1 MLRVQFSDVRILDI
15 RTNRNSPKMIVS
27 RLSVFF
33 PYFLEVFRCAAR
45 ILHVS
50 RPADSDTTMS
60 KANTPSDD
68 ELLRRLAAGDEDAF
82 TTLYRR
88 HQGNIYRF
96 ALLMSGSPATADD
109 VTQEVFMTLMSGKH
123 GYDALRG
130 SPAMFLYG
138 VARNQVLRR
147 RRWERVFDSL
157 EEETEDGE
165 ILVRHVAAPDDP
177 LADIVRG
184 EKIDAVRQAVLAL
197 PARYRE
203 VVVLCDFQEL
213 SYAEAAQAL
222 DCAVGTVSSRL
233 NRARTMLAERLR
245 VLAEV
250 EVNEFSAVSLKCLV

>member
-1 MLRVQFSDVRILDI
+1 
-15 RTNRNSPKMIVS
+15 
-27 RLSVFF
+27 
-33 PYFLEVFRCAAR
+33 
-45 ILHVS
+45 
-50 RPADSDTTMS
+50 MS
-60 KANTPSDD
+60 KTSTPSDD
-68 ELLRRLAAGDEDAF
+68 DLLRRLTAGDEDAF
-82 TTLYRR
+82 TALYWR

-109 VTQEVFMTLMSGKH
+109 VTQEVFLALMSGKH
-123 GYDALRG
+123 GYDSSRG
-130 SPAMFLYG
+130 SLAMFLFG

-147 RRWERVFDSL
+147 RRWERICDPL
-157 EEETEDGE
+157 EDETEDGK
-165 ILVRHVAAPDDP
+165 IIIRHVTAPDDP

-184 EKIDAVRQAVLAL
+184 ERIDAVRQAVLAL

-245 VLAEV
+245 ATAAEV
-250 EVNEFSAVSLKCLV
+250 KEFNAVPLKCLV

>member
-1 MLRVQFSDVRILDI
+1 M
-15 RTNRNSPKMIVS
+15 
-27 RLSVFF
+27 
-33 PYFLEVFRCAAR
+33 
-45 ILHVS
+45 
-50 RPADSDTTMS
+50 MS
-60 KANTPSDD
+60 KTNTPSDD
-68 ELLRRLAAGDEDAF
+68 DLLRRLTAGDEDAF
-82 TTLYRR
+82 TALYRR

-109 VTQEVFMTLMSGKH
+109 VTQEVFMALMNGKH
-123 GYDALRG
+123 AYDPSRG
-130 SPAMFLYG
+130 SLAMFLYG

-147 RRWERVFDSL
+147 RRWERVFDPL

-165 ILVRHVAAPDDP
+165 VVVHNLAAPDDP
-177 LADIVRG
+177 LAEIIRG
-184 EKIDAVRQAVLAL
+184 ERIDAVRQAVLAL

-245 VLAEV
+245 ALAGA
-250 EVNEFSAVSLKCLV
+250 EVNEFSAVPLKCLV